1 MEGIRGINKYSKI
14 DFNPGLTII
23 HGPNGTGKSSIL
35 QAVEWGL
42 TGDIPYMK
50 RGDFSKEDAIVNA
63 FVRSSRAR
71 VILSFTGPQDIIL
84 TRDKKRA
91 RSTTS
96 GKQNLVLDADKSYE
110 NADATEYLAYNMDFD
125 VEEASR
131 SKFLHQETI
140 RDALTYTP
148 AQRSAV
154 IEKLLGTYDIKEFT
168 KALDQKRKFTTEI
181 KSIETRIEA
190 VQRDHIQFIINLRG
204 RLDELKEE
212 LYNKGFGGHELDLS
226 YSIKEIDEI
235 RSTLDAFA
243 LKLGATIIHP
253 QIESNISSLINA
265 NRRISEDITSLDR
278 KRMTEIN
285 TRSTKITSIN
295 HLSDTYNS
303 ALTNF
308 RDYETYDIEGLENQK
323 EEASIQKEEIQLE
336 FKEKQR
342 SLSLLPSRI
351 AVYQSTTDEHKT
363 QQELLE
369 KMIIDTGDETQLQ
382 TKNNES
388 SEKLVQIQNDL
399 EKYSGQQQIINQATE
414 LIESTN
420 PTQCPVCDQTINPVT
435 LVNDLKSKVS
445 SDITQKL
452 TELNASQ
459 NTEKQHIINNNQ
471 SITALER
478 IRFSL
483 TDLIKRQNQAKS
495 DLEVLIG
502 EITAN
507 TNLANINREL
517 EKQVEELGAKLSEL
531 DSKYREYDDKIR
543 QFNHLNQEISTNKE
557 KLQTELTV
565 SYEGQD
571 LLSEAKK
578 TLERLQKQVE
588 EHTKTSGLDILNKRQ
603 ARLIEILGF
612 LEDKEQ
618 TEKAEKDLP
627 ALRDQKNELEARL
640 TGLKLLN
647 GALSSIKDIVTNYQ
661 KDTSLQQIRNLE
673 DSMNETFEAIQGH
686 PYFTRIKIDIE
697 KEEPLQFSFRAAS
710 DSEITYIPTRFSTAQ
725 LNIAA
730 LSIFLANSKLLAGEL
745 PLITLDDPTQN
756 MDTAHKETFADF
768 IQSLL
773 ERFQVIIAT
782 EDDDTRDKL
791 IEFCPNAT
799 CYELESWTTEGPV
812 LS

>member
-63 FVRSSRAR
+63 FVRSSKAR
-71 VILSFTGPQDIIL
+71 VKLSFTGPQDITL
-84 TRDKKRA
+84 TRNKKRA
-91 RSTTS
+91 RSTAS
-96 GKQNLVLDADKSYE
+96 GKQTIVLDADKSYE
-110 NADATEYLAYNMDFD
+110 NSDATDYLAYNMDFD

-168 KALDQKRKFTTEI
+168 KALDQKRKFTAEI
-181 KSIETRIEA
+181 KSIETRIDA

-212 LYNKGFGGHELDLS
+212 LYSKGFGGHELDLS
-226 YSIKEIDEI
+226 YSIKEIEEI
-235 RSTLDAFA
+235 RSTLDVIA
-243 LKLGATIIHP
+243 LSLGVTVIHP
-253 QIESNISSLINA
+253 QIDSNIASMIQA
-265 NRRISEDITSLDR
+265 NRRISDDITSLDR

-285 TRSTKITSIN
+285 IKSTKITTIN
-295 HLSDTYNS
+295 YLSDAYNS

-308 RDYETYDIEGLENQK
+308 RDYETFDIEGLKKQK
-323 EEASIQKEEIQLE
+323 EEALIQKEETQQK

-342 SLSLLPSRI
+342 RLSILPSRI
-351 AVYQSTTDEHKT
+351 AVYQSTTDEYKT

-369 KMIIDTGDETQLQ
+369 KTIRNTGDETELQ
-382 TKNNES
+382 NNIIES
-388 SEKLVQIQNDL
+388 KEVLLQIQIDY

-420 PTQCPVCDQTINPVT
+420 PTQCPVCDQTINPAN
-435 LVNDLKSKVS
+435 LVIELKSKVS

-452 TELNASQ
+452 TELNTRQDTENQ
-459 NTEKQHIINNNQ
+459 NIRTNTQ
-471 SITALER
+471 SIKAIER
-478 IRFSL
+478 IRTTL
-483 TDLIKRQNQAKS
+483 TDLIKRQSQTKS
-495 DLEVLIG
+495 DLEALIG

-507 TNLANINREL
+507 TNLTTINTDL
-517 EKQVEELGAKLSEL
+517 EKQVEELGAKLSEF

-565 SYEGQD
+565 SYEGQA
-571 LLSEAKK
+571 LLSEANK
-578 TLERLQKQVE
+578 TLDLLQKQVE
-588 EHTKTSGLDILNKRQ
+588 EYTKTSGLDVLNKRQ
-603 ARLIEILGF
+603 ARLLEILGF

-627 ALRDQKNELEARL
+627 ALRNQKNELEARL

-647 GALSSIKDIVTNYQ
+647 GSLSSIKNIVTNYQ

-710 DSEITYIPTRFSTAQ
+710 DNEITYIPTRFSTAQ

-730 LSIFLANSKLLAGEL
+730 LSIFLANSKLLAGKL

-756 MDTAHKETFADF
+756 MDTAHKETFAEF

-791 IEFCPNAT
+791 LEFCPTAT
-799 CYELESWTTEGPV
+799 CYELKSWTTEGPV